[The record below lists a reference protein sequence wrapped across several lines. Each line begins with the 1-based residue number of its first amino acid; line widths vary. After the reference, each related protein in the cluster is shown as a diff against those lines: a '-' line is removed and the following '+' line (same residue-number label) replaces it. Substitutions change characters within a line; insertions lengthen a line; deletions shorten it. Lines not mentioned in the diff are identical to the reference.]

1 MTQAQATRGDRPPSP
16 REAPRPGF
24 AEPPRVLVVDD
35 DAALRA
41 ALQFALQLEGL
52 SVEAFDSAEDLLKR
66 ADVAGARCLVLD
78 QNLPGMTGLELV
90 AVLRGGEVTIPAV
103 LITTH
108 PAADLRRKAKAAGV
122 EIVEKPLLSDALLR
136 SVLTLV
142 AERP

>member
-1 MTQAQATRGDRPPSP
+1 LTRAQAAARGP
-16 REAPRPGF
+16 RA
-24 AEPPRVLVVDD
+24 RVLLVDD

-41 ALQFALQLEGL
+41 ALRFAFQLDGL
-52 SVEAFDSAEDLLKR
+52 SVETFASAEDLLER
-66 ADVAGARCLVLD
+66 ADVADASCLVLD
-78 QNLPGMTGLELV
+78 QNLPGMTGLDLLG
-90 AVLRGGEVTIPAV
+90 VLRRGDPTIPAV

-142 AERP
+142 ATRP

>member
-1 MTQAQATRGDRPPSP
+1 MTRAQAAALGDRPP
-16 REAPRPGF
+16 
-24 AEPPRVLVVDD
+24 RVLLVDD

-52 SVEAFDSAEDLLKR
+52 SVETFASAEDLLEQ
-66 ADVAGARCLVLD
+66 ADVTGVGCLVLD
-78 QNLPGMTGLELV
+78 QNLPGMSGLELL
-90 AVLRGGEVTIPAV
+90 AVLRRGKVTVPAL

-108 PAADLRRKAKAAGV
+108 PAAALRREAKAADV

-142 AERP
+142 ATRP